1 MVKEARSLEF
11 HDENLDAI
19 PWHQPMRTST
29 PSPSYN
35 RPLPST
41 PSTSQNN
48 NDDDDAADDAIKSLA
63 EERVS
68 LDGALSTFITQ
79 ECNRNLNTAN
89 SSSSRRVGEQPPVW
103 LFLCF
108 ALMCLALLTLV
119 GRELTLRLGPDHWAI
134 GIINSTTVPLKSVLL

>member
-48 NDDDDAADDAIKSLA
+48 NDDDAADDAIKSLA

-68 LDGALSTFITQ
+68 LDGAISTFITQ

-89 SSSSRRVGEQPPVW
+89 SSRRVGEQPPVW
-103 LFLCF
+103 LFLCI
-108 ALMCLALLTLV
+108 ALMFLALLTLV